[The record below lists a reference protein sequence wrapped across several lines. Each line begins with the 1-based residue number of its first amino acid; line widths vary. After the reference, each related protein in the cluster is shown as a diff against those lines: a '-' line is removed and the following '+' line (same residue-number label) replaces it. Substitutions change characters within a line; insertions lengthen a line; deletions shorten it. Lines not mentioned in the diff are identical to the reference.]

1 MKKLYYTIELRISAD
16 YKNRKED
23 DWIQYYNHGYIIIN
37 NGNIEGYLTNDLLS
51 GIISNSGKI
60 HVQLVENKEKMKD
73 VYYSFSSICEDLK
86 LPGEYEL
93 EENRNP
99 NIFAKIFFIKSE
111 KEVTIQK
118 LIEEKLKQVK
128 ILHQIIP

>member
-73 VYYSFSSICEDLK
+73 VYYSFSSICEDLEF
-86 LPGEYEL
+86 PGEYEL
-93 EENRNP
+93 EENQNP

-111 KEVTIQK
+111 KEVTRQK

-128 ILHQIIP
+128 MLHQIIP